1 MKSLADMHMHTIMS
15 GHAYGTIWVHEKN
28 LKMIGITEHDPG
40 AVGELSLA
48 EGLIEEYNFPKFL
61 V

>member
-28 LKMIGITEHDPG
+28 LKMIGITEHGSGIRMPM
-40 AVGELSLA
+40 
-48 EGLIEEYNFPKFL
+48 IL
-61 V
+61 VQLEN